1 MSTSTLTTVTRTD
14 TGKGAARRARREGLI
29 PAVLYGHGTEPKH
42 LLLPNLELA
51 AILRANGTNAII
63 DLDIEGSSQLALTKQ
78 VDVHAIKNYIQHV
91 DLLIVRR
98 GEKVTVEVPVLIEGE
113 PGPGGLVFQ
122 DASFIEIEAEAL
134 HIPEHIVVS
143 VEGLTPVTNI
153 TAADVTL
160 PEGSTLVSN
169 EDMLVASVNEAQ
181 AAATEE
187 EAAEE
192 EAAAEAAEGAAE

>member
-1 MSTSTLTTVTRTD
+1 MSSNEIKLAADSRTEF
-14 TGKGAARRARREGLI
+14 GKGASRRLRREGKV
-29 PAVLYGHGTEPKH
+29 PAVIYGHGTEPKH

-63 DLDIEGSSQLALTKQ
+63 DLDLDGTSQLVLTKQ
-78 VDVHAIKNYIQHV
+78 VDVHPVRNYIEHV
-91 DLLIVRR
+91 ALLIVRR

-160 PEGSTLVSN
+160 PEGSTLVTDP
-169 EDMLVASVNEAQ
+169 EALLVSVEAQ
-181 AAATEE
+181 KAAAEPAEGE
-187 EAAEE
+187 EAEAE
-192 EAAAEAAEGAAE
+192 EAAAE